1 MLPSE
6 PELLSMCSALALFPL
21 WRKQFLS
28 SLGKDGKVLL
38 VFDEIKDVLLK
49 ISNEVDIFVCVYIYT
64 HIHTYIYTHLYIH
77 KYVHICH
84 KYYI

>member
-1 MLPSE
+1 ME
-6 PELLSMCSALALFPL
+6 
-21 WRKQFLS
+21 
-28 SLGKDGKVLL
+28 KVLL